1 MTFKFG
7 TVGSTEL
14 ATYAKTGFL
23 DKTSG
28 LKPRS
33 LRKKP
38 GFWMSF
44 R

>member
-1 MTFKFG
+1 MTFRVC

-14 ATYAKTGFL
+14 ATYAKTGLL

-28 LKPRS
+28 FKPRS

-44 R
+44 A